1 MSDKTTS
8 INKGLNSI
16 YKDDIENTVLASNSV
31 IERTLYGVFGGLL
44 FPLLAWLYEVLL
56 NGIPFTASGIWRM
69 HLANPLHFIIDLAPF
84 VLGIVSNYISRKS
97 KNRRKLLQQIIF
109 ERNEIIRKNTELAN
123 RIGRG
128 DFSVETEHIDSE
140 DKLGN
145 SLLLMLNNLKDT
157 SVRENEQSWIVRGKE
172 SVSDVLRQQN
182 NIADLAFKTL
192 VSLIESTEMVQG
204 AFYLFDDEKQMLV
217 NIATYAYGRKKY
229 INQEFSIGQ
238 GLAGQA
244 AFEKELIYRTEV
256 PDNYISITSGIIGD
270 KKPSSILVTP
280 LISDDKLQGVIELA
294 SVYDSIPNKT
304 IMLIQELSGIIAQTL
319 FNLKVNTRTENLL
332 RESQK
337 LANTLKANEE
347 VLRQNAK
354 DMKHTQLELQRSNRN
369 LAAQIEEVERGQ
381 KRMHSLLEN
390 ASEVISIYDQN
401 GIVIYVSPSVSTIL
415 GYEMD
420 EMLGTNRFER
430 GESILLEAFKE
441 LIDNPKNTK
450 TFEYRYEKK
459 NHGIVWLETTGRNLL
474 ENPAIGGIIFNTRD
488 ITVRKVAEDAQRMS
502 GEMQALSE
510 NSPDMIVRLSPDG
523 KFFYAN
529 PIVEKITAV
538 PRAGLKQ
545 KKLSEVQFNPEI
557 INFFEEGIE
566 NVKLTKRKF
575 EGEKTLPTVDGKRIM
590 QVNIIPEFNKNHDVE
605 TILFVAHDITQR
617 KVIELEIE
625 KKNKDI
631 TESINYAQRIQ
642 SAIIPDSKIIKQY
655 IPNSFIFY
663 KPRDIVSGD
672 FPWFFISGDNIYI
685 AAVDCTGHGVPG
697 ALLSFIGYFL
707 LNSIVDH
714 DRALT
719 AGQVLDM
726 LHSGVRRTL
735 RQDADD
741 ASGRDGMDIAL
752 CKINY
757 NRKELQ
763 YASAHRP
770 LYLVSGD
777 NVEQYKGNT
786 KAIGGIPPRRGDE
799 EDNFTNYMINYKPGD
814 RIYFFS
820 DGLPDQIGGDS
831 GRKYQA
837 RRIRDAVLKY
847 HNLPIEEVEKFFK
860 EDFKDWKGD
869 QKQIDDVLLI
879 GIEF

>member
-1 MSDKTTS
+1 MSKNTLDR
-8 INKGLNSI
+8 NNSI
-16 YKDDIENTVLASNSV
+16 DSFYSDEFGKSILKGFSIAEITFYGVLAGFIFPIISWFYEFFFN
-31 IERTLYGVFGGLL
+31 GVSFAGV
-44 FPLLAWLYEVLL
+44 WQ
-56 NGIPFTASGIWRM
+56 M
-69 HLANPLHFIIDLAPF
+69 HLNNPLHFIIDSAPV
-84 VLGIVSNYISRKS
+84 VLGISIYIISKRTMSR
-97 KNRRKLLQQIIF
+97 RQYLQRVIL
-109 ERNEIIRKNTELAN
+109 ERNKVIQKNAELAN
-123 RIGRG
+123 RIGQG
-128 DFSVETEHIDSE
+128 DFEVETGHIDDS
-140 DKLGN
+140 DKLGMA
-145 SLLLMLNNLKDT
+145 LLLMLNNLKDT
-157 SVRENEQSWIVRGKE
+157 SVRETEQGWIARGKE

-182 NIADLAFKTL
+182 NIADLAFNTL
-192 VSLIESTEMVQG
+192 VSLIDYTETVQG
-204 AFYLFDDEKQMLV
+204 AFYVYDDEKEKLS

-229 INQEFSIGQ
+229 VNQEFGIGQ

-244 AFEKELIYRTEV
+244 AFEKELIYRTEI
-256 PDNYISITSGIIGD
+256 PDDYISITSGILGD
-270 KKPSSILVTP
+270 KKPSSILIMP
-280 LISDDKLQGVIELA
+280 LISDEKLQGVIELA
-294 SVYDSIPNKT
+294 SVYDEIPKKS
-304 IMLIQELSGIIAQTL
+304 IMLIEELSAIIAQTL
-319 FNLKVNTRTENLL
+319 FNLKVNARTENLL
-332 RESQK
+332 EESQK

-369 LAAQIEEVERGQ
+369 LEAQIEEVERGQ
-381 KRMHSLLEN
+381 KRIHSLLEN
-390 ASEVISIYDQN
+390 ASEVISIYDEE
-401 GIVIYVSPSVSTIL
+401 GIVQYVSPSVKTIL

-430 GESILLEAFKE
+430 GESILFDAFKE
-441 LIDNPKNTK
+441 LIENPKSTK

-459 NHGIVWLETTGRNLL
+459 NHGIVWLETTGRNLID
-474 ENPAIGGIIFNTRD
+474 NAAIGGIIFNTRD
-488 ITVRKVAEDAQRMS
+488 ITVRKVAEEAQRMS

-510 NSPDMIVRLSPDG
+510 NSPDMIVRLNPDG
-523 KFFYAN
+523 QFFYAN
-529 PIVEKITAV
+529 PIVEKLTGV

-545 KKLSEVQFNPEI
+545 KKLSEIQFNPEI
-557 INFFEEGIE
+557 IEFFEEGIE

-575 EGEKTLPTVDGKRIM
+575 EGEKMMPTVEGKRIM
-590 QVNIIPEFNKNHDVE
+590 QVNVIPEFNKNHDVE

-617 KVIELEIE
+617 KSIELEIE

-642 SAIIPDSKIIKQY
+642 SAIIPDTKLIKQF

-663 KPRDIVSGD
+663 KPRDVVSGD
-672 FPWFFISGDNIYI
+672 FPWFFPHKDYLYI

-714 DRALT
+714 DRAHT

-735 RQDADD
+735 RQEADD
-741 ASGRDGMDIAL
+741 ASARDGMDIAL
-752 CKINY
+752 CRINY
-757 NRKELQ
+757 NKKEIQ
-763 YASAHRP
+763 YAGAHRP
-770 LYLVSGD
+770 LYYLSGD
-777 NVEQYKGNT
+777 TIEQYKGNS
-786 KAIGGIPPRRGDE
+786 KAIGGIPPRRREE
-799 EDNFTNYMINYKPGD
+799 EDFKTHIINYKPGD

-837 RRIRDAVLKY
+837 RRIRDAVQKY
-847 HNLPIEEVEKFFK
+847 QNLPMEDVGKFFVD
-860 EDFKDWKGD
+860 DFKDWKGD

>member
-1 MSDKTTS
+1 MIEKN
-8 INKGLNSI
+8 NKMAQNPGSAFENGLESTQHKRYSQI
-16 YKDDIENTVLASNSV
+16 QYFV
-31 IERTLYGVFGGLL
+31 YGFIGGIL
-44 FPLLAWLYEVLL
+44 FPLLAWIFEFIFHKWPLKLDSIVQ
-56 NGIPFTASGIWRM
+56 F
-69 HLANPLHFIIDLAPF
+69 HLTNPIHFIVDFAPI
-84 VLGIVSNYISRKS
+84 VLGFSFYYIAYNY
-97 KNRRKLLQQIIF
+97 NRGRAYLNSVIH
-109 ERNEIIRKNTELAN
+109 ERNELIQKNSELAN
-123 RIGRG
+123 RIGQG
-128 DFSVETEHIDSE
+128 DFNVETEHIDES
-140 DKLGN
+140 DRLG
-145 SLLLMLNNLKDT
+145 SALLLMLNNLKET
-157 SVRENEQSWIVRGKE
+157 SIKEAEQNWIGRGKE
-172 SVSDVLRQQN
+172 IVSDVLRQQN
-182 NIADLAFKTL
+182 NIADLAYNTL
-192 VSLIESTEMVQG
+192 VSLIKYTEMVQG
-204 AFYLFDDEKQMLV
+204 AFYIYDDEKDLLV
-217 NIATYAYGRKKY
+217 NISTYAYGRKKY
-229 INQEFSIGQ
+229 INQTFRIGQ

-256 PDNYISITSGIIGD
+256 PDHYISISSGIIGD
-270 KKPSSILVTP
+270 KKPGTILISP
-280 LISDDKLQGVIELA
+280 LISDEKLQGVIEMA
-294 SVYDSIPNKT
+294 SIMDKLPNKT
-304 IMLIQELSGIIAQTL
+304 IMMIQELSGIIAQTL
-319 FNLKVNTRTENLL
+319 FNLKVNARTEKLL
-332 RESQK
+332 KDSQK
-337 LANTLKANEE
+337 LANTLKANED

-369 LAAQIEEVERGQ
+369 LAAQIEEVEKGQ

-390 ASEVISIYDQN
+390 ASEVISIYDEN
-401 GIVIYVSPSVSTIL
+401 GIVQYVSPSVKNIL

-430 GESILLEAFKE
+430 GESILMEAFKE
-441 LIDNPKNTK
+441 LIVNPKITK

-459 NHGIVWLETTGRNLL
+459 NHGIVWLETTGRNLID
-474 ENPAIGGIIFNTRD
+474 NPAIGGIIFNTRD
-488 ITVRKVAEDAQRMS
+488 ITVRKVAEEAQRMS

-510 NSPDMIVRLSPDG
+510 NSPDMILRLSPDG

-529 PIVEKITAV
+529 PVVEKITGI

-557 INFFEEGIE
+557 IKFFEEGIE

-575 EGEKTLPTVDGKRIM
+575 EGEKMLPTVEGKRIM
-590 QVNIIPEFNKNHDVE
+590 QVNVIPEFNKNHDVE
-605 TILFVAHDITQR
+605 TVLFVAHDITQR
-617 KVIELEIE
+617 KNIELEIE

-642 SAIIPDSKIIKQY
+642 SAIIPDTKLIKQY

-663 KPRDIVSGD
+663 TPRDVVSGD
-672 FPWFFISGDNIYI
+672 FPWFYVHDDSIYI

-714 DRALT
+714 DRTLT

-726 LHSGVRRTL
+726 LHNGVRRTL

-741 ASGRDGMDIAL
+741 ASARDGMDIAL
-752 CKINY
+752 CRINY
-757 NRKELQ
+757 KKKELQ
-763 YASAHRP
+763 FAGAHRP
-770 LYLVSGD
+770 LYHLSGD
-777 NVEQYKGNT
+777 NLVEYKGNS
-786 KAIGGIPPRRGDE
+786 KAIGGIPPRRSEE
-799 EDNFTNYMINYKPGD
+799 EDFKNYIINYKPGD

-837 RRIRDAVLKY
+837 RRIRDAVIKY
-847 HNLPIEEVEKFFK
+847 QNLTMDEIEKFFK

-869 QKQIDDVLLI
+869 QKQIDDVLLV

>member
-1 MSDKTTS
+1 MSMNTP
-8 INKGLNSI
+8 IRNKGIDSI
-16 YKDDIENTVLASNSV
+16 YNEHFSASLIKGNPTWQL
-31 IERTLYGVFGGLL
+31 TLYGVLL
-44 FPLLAWLYEVLL
+44 GFSFPLIAWFYEILL
-56 NGIPFTASGIWRM
+56 NGYAFSPGEIKQFHIN
-69 HLANPLHFIIDLAPF
+69 NPLHFIIDLAPL
-84 VLGIVSNYISRKS
+84 VLGVSVNIISRRTS
-97 KNRRKLLQQIIF
+97 RRRKYLQEIIL
-109 ERNEIIRKNTELAN
+109 ERNKVIQNNADLAN
-123 RIGRG
+123 RIGSG
-128 DFSVETEHIDSE
+128 DFDVETAQIDKK
-140 DKLGN
+140 DKLGM
-145 SLLLMLNNLKDT
+145 SLLLMLDNLRDT
-157 SVRENEQSWIVRGKE
+157 SERETEQNWITKGKE
-172 SVSDVLRQQN
+172 SVADVLRQQN
-182 NIADLAFKTL
+182 NIADLAFNTL
-192 VSLIESTEMVQG
+192 VSLIDYTQTVQG
-204 AFYLFDDEKQMLV
+204 AFYIYDDEKERLE

-229 INQEFSIGQ
+229 INQSFKIGE

-244 AFEKELIYRTEV
+244 AFEKEIVYRTEI
-256 PDNYISITSGIIGD
+256 PENYISITSGIIGD
-270 KKPSSILVTP
+270 KKPGAILITP
-280 LISDDKLQGVIELA
+280 LISDGKLQGVIELA
-294 SVYDSIPNKT
+294 SVYDEISKKA
-304 IMLIQELSGIIAQTL
+304 IMLIEELSNIIAQTL
-319 FNLKVNTRTENLL
+319 FNLKVNARTENLL
-332 RESQK
+332 KESQK
-337 LANTLKANEE
+337 LANTLRANEE

-369 LAAQIEEVERGQ
+369 LAAQIEEVEKGQ

-390 ASEVISIYDQN
+390 ASEVITIYDEN
-401 GIVIYVSPSVSTIL
+401 GIIQYVSPSVKNIL

-430 GESILLEAFKE
+430 GESILLDAFGE
-441 LIDNPKNTK
+441 LIDNPKTVK

-459 NHGIVWLETTGRNLL
+459 NHGIVWLETTGRNLI

-488 ITVRKVAEDAQRMS
+488 ITVRKVAEEAQRMS

-510 NSPDMIVRLSPDG
+510 NSPDMIVRLNPDG

-529 PIVEKITAV
+529 PMVEKLTGV

-557 INFFEEGIE
+557 IEFFNKGIE
-566 NVKLTKRKF
+566 NVVLTKRKY
-575 EGEKTLPTVDGKRIM
+575 EGEQMLPTVEGKRIM
-590 QVNIIPEFNKNHDVE
+590 QVNVIPEFNKNHDVE

-617 KVIELEIE
+617 KNIEIEIE

-642 SAIIPDSKIIKQY
+642 SAIIPDTKIIKQY

-672 FPWFFISGDNIYI
+672 FPWFYVHDDSIYI

-719 AGQVLDM
+719 AGQILDM

-741 ASGRDGMDIAL
+741 ASARDGMDIAL

-757 NRKELQ
+757 KRKELQ
-763 YASAHRP
+763 YAGAHRP
-770 LYLVSGD
+770 LLHVSGD
-777 NVEQYKGNT
+777 KIEQYKGSS
-786 KAIGGIPPRRGDE
+786 KAIGGIPPRRGE
-799 EDNFTNYMINYKPGD
+799 EEGFTNYVVNYKPGD

-847 HNLPIEEVEKFFK
+847 HNMSMEDIGRFFV
-860 EDFKDWKGD
+860 EDFKDWKGE

>member
-1 MSDKTTS
+1 
-8 INKGLNSI
+8 
-16 YKDDIENTVLASNSV
+16 
-31 IERTLYGVFGGLL
+31 
-44 FPLLAWLYEVLL
+44 
-56 NGIPFTASGIWRM
+56 
-69 HLANPLHFIIDLAPF
+69 
-84 VLGIVSNYISRKS
+84 
-97 KNRRKLLQQIIF
+97 
-109 ERNEIIRKNTELAN
+109 
-123 RIGRG
+123 
-128 DFSVETEHIDSE
+128 
-140 DKLGN
+140 
-145 SLLLMLNNLKDT
+145 
-157 SVRENEQSWIVRGKE
+157 
-172 SVSDVLRQQN
+172 
-182 NIADLAFKTL
+182 
-192 VSLIESTEMVQG
+192 
-204 AFYLFDDEKQMLV
+204 
-217 NIATYAYGRKKY
+217 
-229 INQEFSIGQ
+229 
-238 GLAGQA
+238 
-244 AFEKELIYRTEV
+244 
-256 PDNYISITSGIIGD
+256 
-270 KKPSSILVTP
+270 
-280 LISDDKLQGVIELA
+280 LISDDKLQGVIEMA
-294 SVYDSIPNKT
+294 SVYEILPNKT
-304 IMLIQELSGIIAQTL
+304 IMLIQELSSIIAQTL
-319 FNLKVNTRTENLL
+319 FNLKVNARTEKLL
-332 RESQK
+332 KDSQK
-337 LANTLKANEE
+337 LANTLKANED

-369 LAAQIEEVERGQ
+369 LAAQIEEVEKGQ

-390 ASEVISIYDQN
+390 ASEVISIYDQE
-401 GIVIYVSPSVSTIL
+401 GIVQYVSPSVKNIL

-430 GESILLEAFKE
+430 GESILMDAFNE
-441 LIDNPKNTK
+441 LIDNPKITK

-488 ITVRKVAEDAQRMS
+488 ITVRKVAEEAQRMS

-510 NSPDMIVRLSPDG
+510 NSPDMILRLSPEG

-529 PIVEKITAV
+529 PIVEKITGI

-557 INFFEEGIE
+557 IKFFEEGID

-575 EGEKTLPTVDGKRIM
+575 EGEKMLPTVEGKRIM
-590 QVNIIPEFNKNHDVE
+590 QVNVIPEFNKNHDVE

-617 KVIELEIE
+617 KNIELEIE

-642 SAIIPDSKIIKQY
+642 SAIIPDTKLIKQY

-663 KPRDIVSGD
+663 TPRDVVSGD
-672 FPWFFISGDNIYI
+672 FPWFFVHEDSIYI

-726 LHSGVRRTL
+726 LHNGVRRTL

-741 ASGRDGMDIAL
+741 ASARDGMDIAL
-752 CKINY
+752 CRINY
-757 NRKELQ
+757 KRKELQ
-763 YASAHRP
+763 FAGAHRP
-770 LYLVSGD
+770 LYHISGD
-777 NVEQYKGNT
+777 KLEEYKGNS
-786 KAIGGIPPRRGDE
+786 KAIGGIPPRRSE
-799 EDNFTNYMINYKPGD
+799 EDNFKNYVINYKPGD

-847 HNLPIEEVEKFFK
+847 HNMTMEEIEKFFK

-869 QKQIDDVLLI
+869 QKQIDDVLLV

>member
-1 MSDKTTS
+1 MSENSLS
-8 INKGLNSI
+8 IKKGLNSI
-16 YKDDIENTVLASNSV
+16 YNDEIENSV
-31 IERTLYGVFGGLL
+31 IGGYSITELTLFGILGGML
-44 FPLLAWLYEVLL
+44 FPLIAWGYDIIANSVQISPKE
-56 NGIPFTASGIWRM
+56 IWKM
-69 HLANPLHFIIDLAPF
+69 HLANPLHFIIDIAPF
-84 VLGIVSNYISRKS
+84 VLGAFANIMAKRTRK
-97 KNRRKLLQQIIF
+97 RRETLMQVLF

-123 RIGRG
+123 RIGQG
-128 DFSVETEHIDSE
+128 DFDVETAHIEKE
-140 DKLGN
+140 DRLGN
-145 SLLLMLNNLKDT
+145 ALLLMLNNLRETDIK
-157 SVRENEQSWIVRGKE
+157 ENEQSWIVRGKE
-172 SVSDVLRQQN
+172 KVSDVLRQQN

-204 AFYLFDDEKQMLV
+204 AFYLFDDERKYLI

-229 INQEFSIGQ
+229 INQEFRIGE

-244 AFEKELIYRTEV
+244 AFEKEMIYRTEV
-256 PDNYISITSGIIGD
+256 PEGYITITSGIIGD
-270 KKPSSILVTP
+270 KKPGSVIVTP
-280 LISDDKLQGVIELA
+280 LISDEKLQGVIELA
-294 SVYDSIPNKT
+294 SVYDSLPNKT
-304 IMLIQELSGIIAQTL
+304 LMLVQEVSGIIAQTL

-337 LANTLKANEE
+337 LANTLKANED

-354 DMKHTQLELQRSNRN
+354 EMKHTQLELQRSNRN
-369 LAAQIEEVERGQ
+369 LAAQIEEVEKGQ
-381 KRMHSLLEN
+381 KRLHSLLEN

-401 GIVIYVSPSVSTIL
+401 GIVKYVSPSVTTIL
-415 GYEMD
+415 GYQTD
-420 EMLGTNRFER
+420 EMIGTNRFER

-441 LIDNPKNTK
+441 LIENPQTVK

-474 ENPAIGGIIFNTRD
+474 DNPAINGIIFNTRD

-510 NSPDMIVRLSPDG
+510 NSPDMIVRLSPEG

-529 PIVEKITAV
+529 PVVEKITGIL
-538 PRAGLKQ
+538 RAGLRQ

-557 INFFEEGIE
+557 IHFFEDGIE
-566 NVKLTKRKF
+566 NVMLTKRKF
-575 EGEKTLPTVDGKRIM
+575 EGEKTLPTVEGKRIM
-590 QVNIIPEFNKNHDVE
+590 QVNVIPEFNKNHDVE

-617 KVIELEIE
+617 KNIEIEIE

-642 SAIIPDSKIIKQY
+642 SAIIPDTKLIKQF

-672 FPWFFISGDNIYI
+672 FPWFYVAGDNIYI

-714 DRALT
+714 DKNLT

-726 LHSGVRRTL
+726 LHNGVRRTL

-741 ASGRDGMDIAL
+741 ASARDGMDIGL

-757 NRKELQ
+757 NKKELQ
-763 YASAHRP
+763 YAAAHRP
-770 LYLVSGD
+770 LYYVSGED
-777 NVEQYKGNT
+777 VAQYKGNS
-786 KAIGGIPPRRGDE
+786 KAIGGIPPRRGE
-799 EDNFTNYMINYKPGD
+799 EEEFTNYIINYKPGD

-847 HNLPIEEVEKFFK
+847 HQAPIDEVEKFFR

>member
-1 MSDKTTS
+1 MLEKLSSVK
-8 INKGLNSI
+8 KGLDSI
-16 YKDDIENTVLASNSV
+16 YKDDIERSM
-31 IERTLYGVFGGLL
+31 IEGYSIIELTLFGLL
-44 FPLLAWLYEVLL
+44 GGIIFPVFAWLYELIL
-56 NGIPFTASGIWRM
+56 NNAEFSIQGIWQM
-69 HLANPLHFIIDLAPF
+69 HLNNPLHFIIDLAPF
-84 VLGIVSNYISRKS
+84 VIGAVSNYLSRKS
-97 KNRRKLLQQIIF
+97 ALRRRILLQTVL
-109 ERNEIIRKNTELAN
+109 ERNEIIKRNTELAN
-123 RIGRG
+123 RIGQG
-128 DFSVETEHIDSE
+128 DFSVKTEHIDPN
-140 DKLGN
+140 DKMGN
-145 SLLLMLNNLKDT
+145 ALLLMLNNFRDSSIKE
-157 SVRENEQSWIVRGKE
+157 SEQSWIVRGKE
-172 SVSDVLRQQN
+172 HVSDVLRQQN

-204 AFYLFDDEKQMLV
+204 AFYLFDDETQKLN
-217 NIATYAYGRKKY
+217 NIATYAYGRKKFVE
-229 INQEFSIGQ
+229 QQFGIGQ

-256 PDNYISITSGIIGD
+256 PENYISITSGLIGD
-270 KKPSSILVTP
+270 KKPSSLLITP
-280 LISDDKLQGVIELA
+280 LISDEKLQGVIELA
-294 SVYDSIPNKT
+294 SIYDSIPNKT
-304 IMLIQELSGIIAQTL
+304 ILLIQELSGIIAQTL
-319 FNLKVNTRTENLL
+319 FNLKVNSRTENLL
-332 RESQK
+332 KESQS
-337 LANTLKANEE
+337 LASTLRANEE

-354 DMKHTQLELQRSNRN
+354 DMKHTQHELQRSNRN
-369 LAAQIEEVERGQ
+369 LAAQIEEVEKGQ
-381 KRMHSLLEN
+381 KRLHSLLEN

-420 EMLGTNRFER
+420 EMMGTNRFER
-430 GESILLEAFKE
+430 GESILLEAFQE
-441 LIDNPKNTK
+441 LIENPKIVK

-529 PIVEKITAV
+529 PVVEKITAV

-545 KKLSEVQFNPEI
+545 KKLSEVQFNAEI
-557 INFFEEGIE
+557 IHFFEEGIE
-566 NVKLTKRKF
+566 NVKLTKRKY
-575 EGEKTLPTVDGKRIM
+575 EVENTLPTVDGKRIM
-590 QVNIIPEFNKNHDVE
+590 QVNVIPEFNKNHDVE

-617 KVIELEIE
+617 KNIEIEIE

-672 FPWFFISGDNIYI
+672 FPWFFVSGDNIYI

-714 DRALT
+714 DKALT

-726 LHSGVRRTL
+726 LHNGVRRTL

-741 ASGRDGMDIAL
+741 ASQRDGMDIAL

-757 NRKELQ
+757 NKKELQ
-763 YASAHRP
+763 YAAAHRP
-770 LYLVSGD
+770 LYYVSGGD
-777 NVEQYKGNT
+777 VEQYKGNT
-786 KAIGGIPPRRGDE
+786 KAIGGIPPRRGE
-799 EDNFTNYMINYKPGD
+799 EDEFTNYVINYKPGD

-847 HNLPIEEVEKFFK
+847 HNTAMEEVEKFFK

>member
-1 MSDKTTS
+1 
-8 INKGLNSI
+8 
-16 YKDDIENTVLASNSV
+16 
-31 IERTLYGVFGGLL
+31 
-44 FPLLAWLYEVLL
+44 
-56 NGIPFTASGIWRM
+56 M
-69 HLANPLHFIIDLAPF
+69 HLSDPLYFIIDLTPLLLAIAF
-84 VLGIVSNYISRKS
+84 YLVSKAVNKNSNYLHQMLS
-97 KNRRKLLQQIIF
+97 
-109 ERNEIIRKNTELAN
+109 ERNLLIQKNAELAN

-128 DFSVETEHIDSE
+128 DFNVETEYIDE
-140 DKLGN
+140 NDKLG
-145 SLLLMLNNLKDT
+145 SALLLMLNNLKET
-157 SVRENEQSWIVRGKE
+157 SIRETEQSWITKGKE
-172 SVSDVLRQQN
+172 TVSDVLRQQN
-182 NIADLAFKTL
+182 NIADLAFNTL
-192 VSLIESTEMVQG
+192 VSLINYTEMVQG
-204 AFYLFDDEKQMLV
+204 AFYIYDDEKLKLI

-256 PDNYISITSGIIGD
+256 PDTYISISSGILGD
-270 KKPSSILVTP
+270 KKPGTILISP
-280 LISDDKLQGVIELA
+280 LISDDKLQGVIEMA
-294 SVYDSIPNKT
+294 SIYDKLPNKSV
-304 IMLIQELSGIIAQTL
+304 MLIEELSGIIAQTL
-319 FNLKVNTRTENLL
+319 FNLKVNARTEKLL
-332 RESQK
+332 KDSQK
-337 LANTLKANEE
+337 LANSLKANED

-369 LAAQIEEVERGQ
+369 LAAQIEEVEKGQ

-390 ASEVISIYDQN
+390 ASEVISIYDEN
-401 GIVIYVSPSVSTIL
+401 GIVQYVSPSVKNIL

-430 GESILLEAFKE
+430 GESILLDAFKD
-441 LIDNPKNTK
+441 LIENPKITK

-459 NHGIVWLETTGRNLL
+459 NHGIVWLETTGRNLID
-474 ENPAIGGIIFNTRD
+474 NPAIGGIIFNTRD
-488 ITVRKVAEDAQRMS
+488 ITVRKVAEEAQRMS

-510 NSPDMIVRLSPDG
+510 NSPDMIIRLSPEG

-529 PIVEKITAV
+529 PIVEKIMGV
-538 PRAGLKQ
+538 PRAGLRQ
-545 KKLSEVQFNPEI
+545 KKFSEVQFNPEI
-557 INFFEEGIE
+557 IKFFEEGIE

-575 EGEKTLPTVDGKRIM
+575 EGEKTLPTVEGKRIM

-605 TILFVAHDITQR
+605 TILFVAHDITLR
-617 KVIELEIE
+617 KNIELEIE

-642 SAIIPDSKIIKQY
+642 SAIIPDTKLIKQY

-663 KPRDIVSGD
+663 TPRDIVSGD
-672 FPWFFISGDNIYI
+672 FPWFFVHDDNIYI

-714 DRALT
+714 DRGLT

-726 LHSGVRRTL
+726 LHNGVRRTL

-741 ASGRDGMDIAL
+741 ASARDGMDIAL
-752 CKINY
+752 CRINY
-757 NRKELQ
+757 KRKELQ
-763 YASAHRP
+763 YAGAHRP
-770 LYLVSGD
+770 LYHVSGD
-777 NVEQYKGNT
+777 KLDEYKGNSQ
-786 KAIGGIPPRRGDE
+786 AIGGIPPRRSE
-799 EDNFTNYMINYKPGD
+799 EENFNNHVISYKPGD

-847 HNLPIEEVEKFFK
+847 HNLTMEEIEKFFK

-869 QKQIDDVLLI
+869 QKQIDDVLLV

>member
-1 MSDKTTS
+1 MAEKDLKISNN
-8 INKGLNSI
+8 IESI
-16 YKDDIENTVLASNSV
+16 YGNEPESSYGLAYPV
-31 IERTLYGVFGGLL
+31 RRLTLLGFIIGL
-44 FPLLAWLYEVLL
+44 FLLLIVWLYEFIFDKIPVSVE
-56 NGIPFTASGIWRM
+56 GIVNM
-69 HLANPLHFIIDLAPF
+69 HISTPLHFLLDLLPLTLAISFFF
-84 VLGIVSNYISRKS
+84 VARIAN
-97 KNRRKLLQQIIF
+97 KNRNYLHQILL
-109 ERNEIIRKNTELAN
+109 ERNHLIQKNAELAN

-128 DFSVETEHIDSE
+128 DFNVETEDIDE
-140 DKLGN
+140 KDNLG
-145 SLLLMLNNLKDT
+145 SALLLMLNNLKET
-157 SVRENEQSWIVRGKE
+157 SIREAEQSWIARGKE
-172 SVSDVLRQQN
+172 AVSDVLRQQN
-182 NIADLAFKTL
+182 NIADLAFNTL
-192 VSLIESTEMVQG
+192 VSLINYTEMVQG
-204 AFYLFDDEKQMLV
+204 AFYIYDDEKQKLI
-217 NIATYAYGRKKY
+217 NITTYAYGRKKH
-229 INQEFSIGQ
+229 INQEFNVGQ

-256 PDNYISITSGIIGD
+256 PDNYITISSGIIGD
-270 KKPSSILVTP
+270 KKPSTILISP
-280 LISDDKLQGVIELA
+280 LISDEKLQGVIEMA
-294 SVYDSIPNKT
+294 SIYEKLPNKT
-304 IMLIQELSGIIAQTL
+304 VMLIEELSSIIAQTL
-319 FNLKVNTRTENLL
+319 FNLKVNARTEKLL
-332 RESQK
+332 KDSQK
-337 LANTLKANEE
+337 LTNSLKANED

-369 LAAQIEEVERGQ
+369 LAAQIEEVEKGQ
-381 KRMHSLLEN
+381 KRIHSLLEN
-390 ASEVISIYDQN
+390 ASEVITIYDQT
-401 GIVIYVSPSVSTIL
+401 GIVQYVSPSVKNIL
-415 GYEMD
+415 GYDTD
-420 EMLGTNRFER
+420 EMMGTNRFER

-441 LIDNPKNTK
+441 LIENPKITK

-459 NHGIVWLETTGRNLL
+459 NHGIVWLETTGRNLID
-474 ENPAIGGIIFNTRD
+474 NPAIGGIIFNTRD
-488 ITVRKVAEDAQRMS
+488 ITVRKVAEEAQRMS

-510 NSPDMIVRLSPDG
+510 NSPDMILRLSPEG

-529 PIVEKITAV
+529 PIVERLTGV

-545 KKLSEVQFNPEI
+545 KKLSEVQFNPEFI
-557 INFFEEGIE
+557 KFFEEGIDS
-566 NVKLTKRKF
+566 VKLTKRKF

-605 TILFVAHDITQR
+605 TVLFVAHDITQR
-617 KVIELEIE
+617 KNIEIEIE

-642 SAIIPDSKIIKQY
+642 SAIIPDTKLIKQY

-663 KPRDIVSGD
+663 TPRDVVSGD
-672 FPWFFISGDNIYI
+672 FPWFFVHDDSIYI

-714 DRALT
+714 DRGLT

-726 LHSGVRRTL
+726 LHNGVRRTL

-741 ASGRDGMDIAL
+741 ASARDGMDIAL
-752 CKINY
+752 CRINY
-757 NRKELQ
+757 KKKELQ
-763 YASAHRP
+763 YAGAHRP
-770 LYLVSGD
+770 LYHVSGD
-777 NVEQYKGNT
+777 KLEEYKGNSQ
-786 KAIGGIPPRRGDE
+786 AIGGIPPRRSE
-799 EDNFTNYMINYKPGD
+799 EENFNNYVISYKPGD

-847 HNLPIEEVEKFFK
+847 HNLTMEEIEKFFR

-869 QKQIDDVLLI
+869 QKQIDDVLLV